1 MQKAI
6 LLTSILIG
14 TSSIADETVT
24 TGNLLSQDF
33 NDWNGN
39 IPLLND
45 SIHNDH
51 VLPGIEGGYMEYT
64 VNQIDTGLSQDI
76 VNRGFSSTLGA
87 DIWFW
92 SQSDQT
98 VVMTQTYDDGMGN
111 ATSQHRSITGT
122 CGNDCSTL
130 HNYNTFTDTLIVAP
144 NTATEGNVT
153 ARFDFTSLNANTN
166 YPLSHNGA
174 DVEHPTLSLTYS
186 MPSITV
192 PFVEPLLI
200 KINPIEEIKQ
210 FIKPIIKPFIKEKKI
225 EDVYVIPNPI
235 QARSDPEPK
244 PIVQAKPIAKVKEKI
259 AEVKEEKTE
268 PTKEIVKET
277 MEADIEKPVEV
288 AKPKVQI
295 KTAII
300 DKPTIEPI
308 NIVMNINIDT
318 QAMLQQQP
326 DLSSYT
332 NKQMVDVVE
341 LPKGDMNLFN
351 QIELAGYN
359 KAIYQSKEKM
369 LAMLITDPIFIY
381 EVKLERAK
389 AVTDRAYKKL
399 QEALSAR
406 DI

>member
-64 VNQIDTGLSQDI
+64 VDQIDTGLSQDI